1 MIQKNPNHLSSISA
15 LIHPVVV
22 LNISDQWTRARVQ
35 NDDPKMVFYLNF

>member
-1 MIQKNPNHLSSISA
+1 MTQRKDNSLSSISA

-35 NDDPKMVFYLNF
+35 NEDPKMVF